1 MRYAMPLIV
10 FLTACHSPQFIP
22 SSVSSAGQYAS
33 HSMSGGMD
41 PVLSWVGGVATI
53 AGIIALVITRGSL
66 GARAVFI
73 GVGLVL
79 LNQIIARYSDWL
91 FLPVLIATGAV
102 SLTYGYR
109 TIQQVLKRRKGDVS

>member
-1 MRYAMPLIV
+1 MKYLSLAML
-10 FLTACHSPQFIP
+10 FTASCHSVPLA
-22 SSVSSAGQYAS
+22 SSSLDTARQIAS
-33 HSMSGGMD
+33 DSVQGGMD
-41 PVLSWVGGVATI
+41 PVLSWVGGLATI
-53 AGIIALVITRGSL
+53 AGIVALVVTRGSL
-66 GARAVFI
+66 GTRAVVI

-109 TIQQVLKRRKGDVS
+109 TIQQVLKHRNGD